1 METLAGPQL
10 RQMTSTCSAT
20 ITFTPYTD
28 TVMRKMVRQLKR
40 ADDPVLCGI
49 VYDEFLT
56 SAIAL
61 DRLFDVDCL
70 GVMTLTP
77 YAELVA
83 LEISHLAHSTGRDV
97 SSKATHEKVMDAVR
111 LGGFEG

>member
-1 METLAGPQL
+1 METLADPQL
-10 RQMTSTCSAT
+10 RQVTSTCSAR

-40 ADDPVLCGI
+40 SEDPVLCGI

-56 SAIAL
+56 SAIARE
-61 DRLFDVDCL
+61 RLFDVDSM
-70 GVMTLTP
+70 GAMTLTP
-77 YAELVA
+77 YAELIA

-97 SSKATHEKVMDAVR
+97 SSKETHEKVMDAVR
-111 LGGFEG
+111 LGGFEV